1 MNKLLGILSRYLLR
15 RDLRNAFRRISWI
28 GKRPSVDSSVP
39 LIIYAN
45 HNNFFDGHLLWLASR
60 DILERRITIW
70 MREWDR
76 FPIFAPEGALPFPA
90 DDSVRRAATI
100 RETVTRLSQSRS
112 PQVLAYF
119 PGGELTR
126 PELPIADFD
135 TRTFERLSR
144 LMPSAMWMPVGIHI
158 TWWGEN
164 RPTALLTSGTASVSV
179 DGSER
184 SKLERVLS
192 DLKSADPSA
201 ATPIMTGRTS
211 PNEQWNL
218 SILSNLYRR

>member
-1 MNKLLGILSRYLLR
+1 MTDMLAVFSRYLLR
-15 RDLRNAFRRISWI
+15 RDLKSAFRRVSWV
-28 GKRPSVDSSVP
+28 GDRPSIDSSRP
-39 LIIYAN
+39 LVVYVN

-60 DILERRITIW
+60 EILNRQITIW

-76 FPIFAPEGALPFPA
+76 FPIFAPEGAMPFPA
-90 DDSVRRAATI
+90 DDPSRRASTI
-100 RETVTRLSQSRS
+100 RETAYRLNHNRT
-112 PQVLAYF
+112 PQVLVYF

-135 TRTFERLSR
+135 KRTFERLSGI
-144 LMPSAMWMPVGIHI
+144 MPLAMWMPIGIHV

-164 RPTALLTSGTASVSV
+164 RPTALLGSGPASASI
-179 DGSER
+179 DGSEQ
-184 SKLERVLS
+184 SKLERVLT

-201 ATPIMTGRTS
+201 TEPIMTGRTS

-218 SILSNLYRR
+218 SILSKLYRK

>member
-1 MNKLLGILSRYLLR
+1 MNEMLGGVSRYLLR
-15 RDLRNAFRRISWI
+15 RDLRSTFRRVSWV
-28 GKRPSVDSSVP
+28 GDRPSVDRSVP
-39 LIIYAN
+39 LVVYAN
-45 HNNFFDGHLLWLASR
+45 HNNFFDGHLLWLVSR
-60 DILERRITIW
+60 SILERQITIW

-90 DDSVRRAATI
+90 DEPARRAATI
-100 RETVTRLSQSRS
+100 RETATRLNRSLS
-112 PQVLAYF
+112 PQLLAYF

-164 RPTALLTSGTASVSV
+164 RPTALLASGRASASI

-184 SKLERVLS
+184 LQLERVLS

-201 ATPIMTGRTS
+201 TTPIMTGRTS

-218 SILSNLYRR
+218 SILSKLYRR